1 MRKKILSLIFFTIIL
16 SGCGDQNVNVQN
28 SGGFWH
34 EIDDVFDGVGTIK
47 KAIIGSEKD
56 LGIAMEF
63 FDAYTNLNSQRMVDL
78 SADVVKFHPGEM
90 AGIIDVDATNTAFI
104 DQIQSTFKSIDRT
117 VRNVTP
123 LAVEGSENYTIVG
136 INYTQVIT
144 HKDGSTSSGHYF
156 ERIHVENEKVV
167 RIVQW
172 MRPKE

>member
-1 MRKKILSLIFFTIIL
+1 MKKIFSLILFSAIL
-16 SGCGDQNVNVQN
+16 IGCGSQSMNVQN
-28 SGGFWH
+28 SGGVWYLN
-34 EIDDVFDGVGTIK
+34 DGVFNADGTSK

-56 LGIAMEF
+56 LEIAMEL

-104 DQIQSTFKSIDRT
+104 DQIQSTFKSINRT
-117 VRNVTP
+117 VYNVTP
-123 LAVEGSENYTIVG
+123 IAVEGSENYTVVE
-136 INYTQVIT
+136 INYSQVIT

-172 MRPKE
+172 MRPME

>member
-34 EIDDVFDGVGTIK
+34 EIDGVGTIK

-56 LGIAMEF
+56 IGIAMEF

-104 DQIQSTFKSIDRT
+104 DQIQSTFKSINRT
-117 VRNVTP
+117 VYNVTP
-123 LAVEGSENYTIVG
+123 LAVEGSENYTVVE
-136 INYTQVIT
+136 INYSQVIT

-172 MRPKE
+172 MRPME

>member
-1 MRKKILSLIFFTIIL
+1 MRQILSLLFLLAIFT
-16 SGCGDQNVNVQN
+16 GCQDQNVNVQKSAGIWN
-28 SGGFWH
+28 LN
-34 EIDDVFDGVGTIK
+34 DGVFNADGTSK

-56 LGIAMEF
+56 LEIAMEL

-104 DQIQSTFKSIDRT
+104 DQIQSTFKSINRT
-117 VRNVTP
+117 VYNVTP
-123 LAVEGSENYTIVG
+123 IAVEGSENYTVVE
-136 INYTQVIT
+136 INYSQVIT

-172 MRPKE
+172 MRPME

>member
-16 SGCGDQNVNVQN
+16 SGCGDQNVNVKN

-34 EIDDVFDGVGTIK
+34 EIDGVGTIK

-104 DQIQSTFKSIDRT
+104 DQIQSTFKSINR
-117 VRNVTP
+117 
-123 LAVEGSENYTIVG
+123 LE
-136 INYTQVIT
+136 INI
-144 HKDGSTSSGHYF
+144 
-156 ERIHVENEKVV
+156 EEI
-167 RIVQW
+167 
-172 MRPKE
+172 